1 MKNSKARRTLY
12 GNETNNQHAQ
22 ARRKL
27 AYDQKQRENVEN
39 YLSTKNQCQKRA
51 TYKGKS
57 IQNTHLWKTPKNN
70 KGAYRAE
77 KSANRQ
83 YSEQRTNATA
93 KSANRQCS
101 KQRTI
106 TTSENART
114 RRKLRR
120 SENNTRGAVQTKI
133 KEFCSNQTQQDKKAR
148 LEKSRK
154 SEEKNVTKNIL
165 ENNEETK
172 KHSNSG
178 NELNKEGECQLDIPL
193 CKQLKVTIDE
203 GLKLK
208 ASINLCKAK
217 GRKEVEMCEISIK
230 NGTEDGLTW
239 VSINSKEMMKIV
251 FLLSLFFHF
260 YILISS

>member
-12 GNETNNQHAQ
+12 GNETNNHHAQ

-51 TYKGKS
+51 TYKGRS

-77 KSANRQ
+77 N
-83 YSEQRTNATA
+83 
-93 KSANRQCS
+93 SANRQCGG
-101 KQRTI
+101 QRTI

-154 SEEKNVTKNIL
+154 SEEKIVTKTIL
-165 ENNEETK
+165 ENSEETK

-178 NELNKEGECQLDIPL
+178 NELNKEAECQLDTPH
-193 CKQLKVTIDE
+193 CKQLNVTIDE